1 MLSKT
6 TKIDFDIIIVGAGM
20 VGASLACGLAEAA
33 NELNI
38 AVIDANAP
46 ELDWDTDS
54 YDMRVSAITRA
65 SQSLFKNIGVWQNI
79 VEQRV
84 SPYRDMFVWDA
95 GGKGEIHFD
104 SADMGEAD
112 LGHIIE
118 NRVIVKA
125 LHQRMEKLSQIKL
138 FCPAQINKIE
148 FNEDSTELFLK
159 DKTQL
164 STKLVIGADG
174 TRSWIRQQADIAV
187 KGWDFDQAALVTTV
201 KTEKHHQDT
210 AWQRFLNT
218 GPLAFLPLT
227 EGYSSIVWSTLPDEA
242 KRLTEIPETE
252 FALELEQAFASKLG
266 KIESVAGRAVFPL
279 RLFETLNYVKPRLA
293 LVGDAAHTIHPLAGQ
308 GVNLGL
314 ADVSSLIAVV
324 VEAIDNKKDI
334 GSLAVLRRYE
344 RWRRADNRSMLVAMD
359 GIKRLFGS
367 ELPVVKNLRN
377 FGLNITN
384 KITPLKNILM
394 QQAMGITAANMS
406 GHAAKK
412 FSGSI
417 EK

>member
-1 MLSKT
+1 M
-6 TKIDFDIIIVGAGM
+6 TKHYDIIIVGAGM
-20 VGASLACGLAEAA
+20 VGATLACGLAEEAE
-33 NELNI
+33 NLSI
-38 AVIDANAP
+38 AVIDAKAP
-46 ELDWDTDS
+46 DFDWDKDG

-65 SQSLFKNIGVWQNI
+65 SQTLFKNIGVWEKI
-79 VEQRV
+79 VEQRI

-125 LHQRMEKLSQIKL
+125 LHQRMEELSSITLLCPVQIKSISFDDDKTELTIKSKTKLS
-138 FCPAQINKIE
+138 AN
-148 FNEDSTELFLK
+148 
-159 DKTQL
+159 
-164 STKLVIGADG
+164 LVVAADG

-201 KTEKHHQDT
+201 KTELYHKDT
-210 AWQRFLNT
+210 AWQRFLAT

-227 EGYSSIVWSTLPDEA
+227 DGYSSIVWSTSPDEA
-242 KRLTEIPETE
+242 KRLIEISESE
-252 FALELEQAFASKLG
+252 FALELAQAFEDKLG

-314 ADVSSLIAVV
+314 ADVTSLITTI
-324 VEAIDNKKDI
+324 VEALNDKKDI
-334 GSLAVLRRYE
+334 GDLKVLRRYE
-344 RWRRADNRSMLVAMD
+344 RWRRADNRSMLMAMD
-359 GIKRLFGS
+359 GLKRLFGS
-367 ELPVVKNLRN
+367 ELSAIKNLRS

-384 KITPLKNILM
+384 RITPLKNLIM
-394 QQAMGITAANMS
+394 KQAMGLDS
-406 GHAAKK
+406 K
-412 FSGSI
+412 
-417 EK
+417 

>member
-1 MLSKT
+1 MIKHY
-6 TKIDFDIIIVGAGM
+6 DIIIVGAGM
-20 VGASLACGLAEAA
+20 VGATLACGLAEATE
-33 NELNI
+33 NFSI

-46 ELDWDTDS
+46 DLDWDSDG

-65 SQSLFKNIGVWQNI
+65 SQTLFKNIGVWDSITN
-79 VEQRV
+79 QRV

-125 LHQRMEKLSQIKL
+125 LRQRIAELPQIEL
-138 FCPAQINKIE
+138 FCPAQLESIE
-148 FNEDSTELFLK
+148 FNKDKTHLILK
-159 DKTQL
+159 DKTKL
-164 STKLVIGADG
+164 SASLVVGADG
-174 TRSWIRQQADIAV
+174 TRSWLRQQADIAV

-201 KTEKHHQDT
+201 KTEKYHQDT
-210 AWQRFLNT
+210 AWQRFLST

-227 EGYSSIVWSTLPDEA
+227 DGYSSIVWSTSPDEA
-242 KRLTEIPETE
+242 KRLTGIAESE

-279 RLFETLNYVKPRLA
+279 RLFETLHYVKPRLA

-314 ADVSSLIAVV
+314 ADVASLITVITDALN
-324 VEAIDNKKDI
+324 DKKDI
-334 GSLAVLRRYE
+334 GDLKILRRYE

-359 GIKRLFGS
+359 GLKRLFGS
-367 ELPVVKNLRN
+367 ELSAVKGLRSL
-377 FGLNITN
+377 GLNITDR
-384 KITPLKNILM
+384 ITPLKNLIM
-394 QQAMGITAANMS
+394 QHAMGLDS
-406 GHAAKK
+406 K
-412 FSGSI
+412 
-417 EK
+417 

>member
-1 MLSKT
+1 MMDKHY
-6 TKIDFDIIIVGAGM
+6 DIIIVGGGM
-20 VGASLACGLAEAA
+20 VGASLACGLAEEAE
-33 NELNI
+33 NLSI
-38 AVIDANAP
+38 AIIDANAP
-46 ELDWDTDS
+46 NLDWTEDS

-65 SQSLFKNIGVWQNI
+65 SQTLFKNIDVWDKML
-79 VEQRV
+79 EQRV
-84 SPYRDMFVWDA
+84 SPYQDMFVWDA
-95 GGKGEIHFD
+95 ETKGQLHFD

-125 LHQRMEKLSQIKL
+125 LHQRIAEVSNIELL
-138 FCPAQINKIE
+138 CPAKIQSIH
-148 FNEDSTELFLK
+148 FYDDKTELQLE
-159 DKTQL
+159 DKTTL
-164 STKLVIGADG
+164 SSKLVVGADG

-201 KTEKHHQDT
+201 KTEKYHQDT
-210 AWQRFLNT
+210 AWQRFLKT

-227 EGYSSIVWSTLPDEA
+227 NGYSSIVWSTSPEEA
-242 KRLTEIPETE
+242 ERLAEISQDD
-252 FALELEQAFASKLG
+252 FAIELEHAFESKLG

-314 ADVSSLIAVV
+314 ADVSSLITVI
-324 VEAIDNKKDI
+324 VEALNDKKDI
-334 GSLAVLRRYE
+334 GSLKVLRRYE

-367 ELPVVKNLRN
+367 ELSVVKELRS
-377 FGLNITN
+377 FGLNLTDR
-384 KITPLKNILM
+384 ITPLKNVLM
-394 QQAMGITAANMS
+394 QQAMGLNTIKSSSNS
-406 GHAAKK
+406 K
-412 FSGSI
+412 
-417 EK
+417 